1 MTQANIAT
9 HKSGADY
16 GIELKSISMVFADG
30 TTALDNLN
38 LAIDD
43 GDLVVLVGPS
53 GCGKSTALR
62 ILAGLERPTGG
73 EVHIAGRD
81 VTDEDTQDRDI
92 AMVFQSY
99 ALYPHKTVYENLA
112 YPLRVRRKPKEEIE
126 RRVKAVADIL
136 GITQLLARRPRA
148 LSGGQ
153 RQRVAMGRALVRE
166 PVAFLMDEPLSN
178 LDASL
183 RVEMRGEIRRL
194 HNRLGVT
201 TVYVTHDQVEAMTMG
216 DKVAVLRGGL
226 LQQFDVPQSLY
237 ENPANAF
244 VAGFIGSPSINLAV
258 GSLDEVRGVLT
269 FAGTTIQLTET
280 RWVRKPQGSPSK
292 SIIVGIRPETFSY
305 RRDPEHDVSLHIV
318 PDFIESLGSEL
329 LVHFVVAAPP
339 PAIALIT
346 GTPAA
351 AAADAGVETVG
362 PDSSPFVAKLDA
374 RSAYQE
380 GVSQE
385 VWFSTAHILMFDAG
399 TGKTVM
405 SSERL
410 LRSNRPVAPATAP
423 VSSKSPA

>member
-1 MTQANIAT
+1 MTQENPAT
-9 HKSGADY
+9 NKPAAGP
-16 GIELKSISMVFADG
+16 GIELKSLSMVFADG
-30 TTALDNLN
+30 TMALNNLN
-38 LAIDD
+38 LAIEE

-92 AMVFQSY
+92 AMVFQNY

-112 YPLRVRRKPKEEIE
+112 YPLRVRRMPKDEIQ
-126 RRVKAVADIL
+126 RRVKSVADIL
-136 GITQLLARRPRA
+136 GITQLLGRRPRA

-183 RVEMRGEIRRL
+183 RVAMRGEIRRL

-226 LQQFDVPQSLY
+226 LQQFGVPQSLY

-244 VAGFIGSPSINLAV
+244 VASFIGSPSINLAV
-258 GSLDEVRGVLT
+258 GTLDEVTGVLT
-269 FAGTTIQLTET
+269 FASNTIRLPET
-280 RWVRKPQGSPSK
+280 RWAREPQGNTARPM
-292 SIIVGIRPETFSY
+292 IVGIRPEAFSY
-305 RRDPEHDVSLHIV
+305 RRDPEHDVSLRIV
-318 PDFIESLGSEL
+318 PDLIESLGSEL

-362 PDSSPFVAKLDA
+362 PNSSPFVAKLDA
-374 RSAYQE
+374 RSAYEE
-380 GVSQE
+380 GVAQE
-385 VWFSTAHILMFDAG
+385 VWFSTAHILMFHAG
-399 TGKTVM
+399 SGQTVM

-410 LRSNRPVAPATAP
+410 LRSNRTAAAS
-423 VSSKSPA
+423 VTV